1 VEFAEGTGPVEDNRQ
16 ALKHILLMLIG
27 MAEMGFGRPL
37 SLVLGEAA
45 VAPRLGRAGK
55 TGRKKPSAALC
66 LPRHLYRAIVRL
78 LRTAESAARRLIIA
92 GSRGIVVVLP
102 PVHPRKPRT
111 RISDTVAAMRRLGLA
126 VNLSKEDFARYQ
138 AELKAAERRA
148 TRPRRLNLSLLDPLK
163 HPLNNP
169 FRIRRRYVPQLA
181 VPRIRSLDDDAPRIP
196 LPPPPSRDDPINAA
210 KLTLRLDALG
220 RALEDLPGQ
229 AQRFA
234 RWKARHEAALAR
246 RKAGDAA
253 GTKSQKPGAQFRP
266 MRFSALRVGKPPGCR
281 LWRYDPDARR
291 KKSTRD
297 IDEILIHCHSM
308 ALYALE
314 RPRPDTS

>member
-1 VEFAEGTGPVEDNRQ
+1 MAAVELMGGVSPVEKNRQ
-16 ALKHILLMLIG
+16 MLKHILLMLVG

-37 SLVLGEAA
+37 SLVLEDAA

-55 TGRKKPSAALC
+55 TGRKKPSPALC

-78 LRTAESAARRLIIA
+78 LRPAESAARRLVIA
-92 GSRGIVVVLP
+92 ASRTIVVVLP
-102 PVHPRKPRT
+102 PVLPRKPKH

-126 VNLSKEDFARYQ
+126 VNLSKQDFARYQ

-148 TRPRRLNLSLLDPLK
+148 LRPRKLNLPLLDALK
-163 HPLNNP
+163 NP
-169 FRIRRRYVPQLA
+169 FRIRRRYIPNHA
-181 VPRIRSLDDDAPRIP
+181 MPRITWLDSDTPRIP
-196 LPPPPSRDDPINAA
+196 LPPPPSKDDPINAA
-210 KLTLRLDALG
+210 KLALRLDALG
-220 RALEDLPGQ
+220 RALDDLPGL

-234 RWKARHEAALAR
+234 RWRARHEAWLAR
-246 RKAGDAA
+246 RKAGETAK
-253 GTKSQKPGAQFRP
+253 GEKPGAPLRP

-281 LWRYDPDARR
+281 LGRYDPDARR

-297 IDEILIHCHSM
+297 IDEILIHCHSL

-314 RPRPDTS
+314 KPRKDTS